1 MNANDGMPSVDDDAP
16 ASLPQTNLD
25 QAASGDSS
33 SGSGREDRIRGF
45 IQQKQ
50 AADALAARSAA
61 EAAALRHGS
70 QNAGRPG
77 DYRAPEEYTRAIA
90 EQAAREVGA
99 GLLARQA
106 VQAQELAARAAQDA
120 WAETTAEFRQRV
132 PDFDAVANNPNLAV
146 TPVMADAIRELARG
160 AEIAY
165 YLGKNPGEA
174 AHIASLPPVSQA
186 TAIARIE
193 GRLGAGAVSVSRAPE
208 PVGTLSGRNSG
219 SAKPPEDMDFD
230 EYRRFRGF

>member
-16 ASLPQTNLD
+16 ASLPQINLD
-25 QAASGDSS
+25 HSASGDSS
-33 SGSGREDRIRGF
+33 SGNGREDRIRGF

-50 AADALAARSAA
+50 AADALAARSTA

-146 TPVMADAIRELARG
+146 TPVMADAIRESARG

-193 GRLGAGAVSVSRAPE
+193 GRLGAGGVSVSRAPE
-208 PVGTLSGRNSG
+208 PVGTLTGRSSG
-219 SAKPPEDMDFD
+219 SAKPVEDMDFD
-230 EYRRFRGF
+230 EYRRFRGY